1 MSNDLKNNF
10 AKAAGYLLYV
20 LEPLCVLSIFFEFS
34 VDFPWIIFPAIS
46 LQKYV
51 LLAHFLNTSS
61 LNTTSGDSD
70 KITQNTSNKYKQLQ
84 IL

>member
-1 MSNDLKNNF
+1 MSNGLRNNF
-10 AKAAGYLLYV
+10 AKASRFLLYV

-51 LLAHFLNTSS
+51 LLAHLF
-61 LNTTSGDSD
+61 
-70 KITQNTSNKYKQLQ
+70 KYQLFKYYLWRQ
-84 IL
+84 W